1 MGRGIPLFS
10 LPGDQEVRRPGIRCR
25 TSSEIQRVVLTVL
38 NSSSRQSSLVST
50 NVTSALEVFF
60 INDMR
65 YINPRFTYL
74 LTLHYVQEVVHNHDV
89 IWGAVPPGA
98 SVKLPPMPSDDRVRA
113 PVIVRPAGKRYVTSI
128 AASCCFS
135 ENNRPSLSPE
145 QQQYRVTWRA
155 LRPCDGVTI
164 HPLPLLLSRRRLV
177 PRRRE
182 RCWQCI
188 VYCSP
193 LSVSWRGVVSNVGQI
208 NV

>member
-1 MGRGIPLFS
+1 MQWLNKAVIDCRLRRRCCHLWNYFKRASFS
-10 LPGDQEVRRPGIRCR
+10 CQWLYTHR
-25 TSSEIQRVVLTVL
+25 
-38 NSSSRQSSLVST
+38 
-50 NVTSALEVFF
+50 
-60 INDMR
+60 
-65 YINPRFTYL
+65 
-74 LTLHYVQEVVHNHDV
+74 HYVQEVVHNHDV
-89 IWGAVPPGA
+89 IWGAMPPGA
-98 SVKLPPMPSDDRVRA
+98 SVEPPPVPSDDRVRA

-182 RCWQCI
+182 RWCQCI
-188 VYCSP
+188 VYCSL